1 MKPTDIIMKKR
12 LGGELTKEEI
22 ECFVRG
28 AVDGSFED
36 YQLSALLMAICING
50 MTDRETVDLTMAM
63 AHSGEVMDLSSLEG
77 VKVDKHSTGG
87 VGDTTTLIV
96 APLVAACGVKVA
108 KMSGRGLGF
117 TGGTLDKLE
126 SIPGMRVNLSK
137 EEFLRA
143 VEKTGIVVVGQTGE
157 LAPADKTLYAL
168 RDVTATVD
176 CMPLVCSSIL
186 SKKIA
191 AGCDAVVLDVKTGT
205 GAVMPT
211 LEKSIELAE
220 TMVRIGSMTG
230 RRFSALVTDMDQPL
244 GMNVGNS
251 LEVIEAVEA
260 LRGEANGALLDVSLR
275 LGAQILLSAR
285 AASSQDEAMALLRK
299 RLDSGEGLVKL
310 GNMIEVQGGDRRI
323 VDDLSLMPK
332 AAKLTDVVAER
343 DGYISAMTTS
353 LIGYAAQSLGAG
365 RIRKEDKID
374 PAVGLVMKKRIGDFV
389 KKGEPWCTLHVNPA
403 SDEAGARAL
412 LSRAMEVSD
421 EKPVLPTLVYRTV
434 EAKNA

>member
-12 LGGELTKEEI
+12 LGEELTAEEI
-22 ECFVRG
+22 GCFVQG
-28 AVDGSFED
+28 AADGSFAD

-50 MTDRETVDLTMAM
+50 MSDRETVDLTMAM
-63 AHSGEVMDLSSLEG
+63 AHSGEVLDLSCIEG

-126 SIPGMRVNLSK
+126 SIPGVTVSLTK
-137 EEFLRA
+137 EEFISA
-143 VEKTGIVVVGQTGE
+143 VQKTGIVVIGQTGE

-176 CMPLVCSSIL
+176 CLPLVCSSIL

-191 AGCDAVVLDVKTGT
+191 AGCDAVVLDVKAGS
-205 GAVMPT
+205 GAIMPT

-230 RRFSALVTDMDQPL
+230 RTFSALVTDMDQPL
-244 GMNVGNS
+244 GMNVGNA
-251 LEVIEAVEA
+251 LEVVEAVEV
-260 LRGEANGALLDVSLR
+260 LRGETKGALLDVSLE
-275 LGAQILLSAR
+275 LGAQILLSAK
-285 AASSQDEAMALLRK
+285 AASSHGEAMDMLTEKLESGAGLEKLRQ
-299 RLDSGEGLVKL
+299 
-310 GNMIEVQGGDRRI
+310 MIEIQGGDGRI
-323 VDDLSLMPK
+323 VDDLSLMPQ
-332 AAKLTDVVAER
+332 AER
-343 DGYISAMTTS
+343 KVDLCAEESGYIAGMTTS

-365 RIRKEDKID
+365 RIKKSDVID
-374 PAVGLVMKKRIGDFV
+374 PAVGLIMKKRVGDRIE
-389 KKGEPWCTLHVNPA
+389 KGEAWCTLYVNPA
-403 SDEAGARAL
+403 SDEEGAKAL
-412 LSRAMEVSD
+412 LRRAVTIST
-421 EKPVLPTLVYRTV
+421 EKPEVRPLIYRIV
-434 EAKNA
+434 EA